1 MASAS
6 WSMCAAML
14 CALLLTAAGVEA
26 QAKPGTK
33 PPATVDDQEARDLF
47 RLGKQAFDEG
57 RYERALK
64 YFKDAYDLSGRAQ
77 LQFNIGTVLDRLRRD
92 REAVTAYKSYLS
104 QTPDATNRAVVEERI
119 RLIEDAMSKSETP
132 AAPALVPTGPQPT
145 ASTPAPAA
153 GTLQPSAARPATVP
167 TPAETARA
175 ASPSEP
181 AGEHASASATASAE
195 SSGSVASRWWF
206 WTGIGAVVA
215 GAVVVGVVVGS
226 RSGTSGT
233 ESPAVLGASTRVRSL

>member
-1 MASAS
+1 MASAT
-6 WSMCAAML
+6 WSMCAAVL
-14 CALLLTAAGVEA
+14 CVLLLTAAGAEA
-26 QAKPGTK
+26 QAAPGTT

-92 REAVTAYKSYLS
+92 REAVHAYKSYLS

-119 RLIEDAMSKSETP
+119 RLLEEAMGKSETP

-145 ASTPAPAA
+145 APTPVSADP
-153 GTLQPSAARPATVP
+153 QPSAARPTATVP

-175 ASPSEP
+175 ATPSEP
-181 AGEHASASATASAE
+181 AGEHASASATASVE
-195 SSGSVASRWWF
+195 SSGSVASQWGF
-206 WTGIGAVVA
+206 WTGVGAVVV
-215 GAVVVGVVVGS
+215 GAAVVGVVVGGG
-226 RSGTSGT
+226 SGSKGS
-233 ESPAVLGASTRVRSL
+233 EPPAVLGASTRVRSL